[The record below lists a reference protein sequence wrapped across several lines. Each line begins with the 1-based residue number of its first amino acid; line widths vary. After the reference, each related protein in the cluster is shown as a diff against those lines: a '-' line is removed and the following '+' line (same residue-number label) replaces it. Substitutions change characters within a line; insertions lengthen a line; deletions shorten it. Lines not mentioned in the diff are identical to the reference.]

1 MSAADG
7 SFALL
12 SDAVEGLRGVSDFRM
27 FGCRCLRAEGKI
39 FALVWK
45 EGRIALKLPVSAAAL
60 LERPGARPWTI
71 GRKKMGAWVL
81 VPESFHDDAD
91 ALAGWARR
99 AHGEVLANGR
109 REKAPPARRGR
120 RPDATRPKPGR

>member
-1 MSAADG
+1 VSEA

-12 SDAVEGLRGVSDFRM
+12 LDAVSGLRSVTDFRM
-27 FGCRCLRAEGKI
+27 FGCRCLRADGKI

-60 LERPGARPWTI
+60 VREPGARPWTI

-91 ALAGWARR
+91 ALASWARR
-99 AHGEVLANGR
+99 AHDEVLASAPELPGLEKPR
-109 REKAPPARRGR
+109 RRAR
-120 RPDATRPKPGR
+120 K